1 MSATLIG
8 FSSGGTGGSSPGEVQ
23 PPWGQA
29 TFSAEDFEGEDED
42 EDEEAALLSPDE
54 EDLSPDED
62 DEEEDLSLLP
72 DFSPPPED
80 DEDESAE
87 DPAAAD
93 AGSEAVAPFRL
104 SVR

>member
-1 MSATLIG
+1 MPENCRP
-8 FSSGGTGGSSPGEVQ
+8 PGEVQ

-29 TFSAEDFEGEDED
+29 TFSAEDFEGDDDED
-42 EDEEAALLSPDE
+42 AEDDEAVLLSPD
-54 EDLSPDED
+54 DED

-72 DFSPPPED
+72 DLSPPLED

-87 DPAAAD
+87 DPEAADEVD
-93 AGSEAVAPFRL
+93 AGSEAVDPLRL